1 MRKTLAL
8 VVFVCV
14 CSLSIGWT
22 AARQVKPAGV
32 TMTPIEDVLLAVRED
47 LQSDRAEIMAKNL
60 KLTSDEAAKFWP
72 LFSAY
77 QKDQNVIM
85 DEQLK
90 SIQKY
95 AETYQT
101 LDDAGALALVN
112 ALLDRDAKMTALR
125 QHWLGEF
132 QKVVPAKIAARAVQ
146 IDRRLSTLAQLEI
159 SSQIPL
165 VH

>member
-8 VVFVCV
+8 VLFVCV

-32 TMTPIEDVLLAVRED
+32 TMTPIEDVLIAVRED
-47 LQSDRAEIMAKNL
+47 LQNDRAETMAKNL

-72 LFSAY
+72 VFSAY
-77 QKDQNVIM
+77 QKDQTVIM

-90 SIQKY
+90 GIQRY
-95 AETYQT
+95 IESFDT
-101 LDDAGALALVN
+101 LDDAGALQLIN
-112 ALLDRDAKMTALR
+112 AHLARDAKMVSLR
-125 QHWLGEF
+125 QKWLGEF
-132 QKVVPAKIAARAVQ
+132 QKVVGTKIAARAIQ
-146 IDRRLSTLAQLEI
+146 IDRRLSLAQQMRLTAK
-159 SSQIPL
+159 IPL